1 MTERTRV
8 SGKRRGDA
16 SANREKVEKR
26 PKALAL
32 LSGGLDSTLAAKLIL
47 DQGVEVE
54 AINLV
59 TPFCFCDTD
68 ALNRLRKKL
77 SVKIHRVFLGQEF
90 LDMVVDPPHGY
101 GSQMNPCIDC
111 RILMF
116 KKAKQLAERIEAD
129 FLVTGEVLDE
139 RPFSQKKDSMLL
151 IERKAGIEGKVLRPL
166 SAQLLPET
174 DPEKEGLADRDML
187 LAIRGRRRAPQ
198 IELAK
203 KLNIGDYPNPSGG
216 CLLTDPRFAERLRE
230 HLKNERML
238 TSRDI
243 ELLKLG
249 RHFRVNGAKII
260 VGRNEEENKKLLTI
274 AKKHEIP
281 SLEAVDHMGPL
292 TLLVGEANPD
302 VLRKAVAI
310 TVRYSDAPR
319 TIPIRVRYRDKE
331 ERMFETE
338 AMNDEDLET
347 LRV

>member
-16 SANREKVEKR
+16 SANREKAEKR

-54 AINLV
+54 AVNLV